1 MTTQADTTAPDKA
14 EAGSR
19 YRYDRFTTKLLLN
32 DLRFSSTAPSA
43 GSPMPDFDL
52 ETLDGGRVR
61 RDDLVGERPVLLVL
75 GSLTCPMTAS
85 SAPSLEQL
93 HREYGDRVE
102 FVTVYTREAHPG
114 EQIPQ
119 PSSLDEK
126 RAHAASLAERD
137 HLGWRVAI
145 DDLEGTLHR
154 QLDGKPNAAYLM
166 DRDGRLAFRTIWAS
180 DTGSLRAALDAVSQG
195 RRPKRQSSSA
205 MARPMMAALGSIDPV
220 VAKAGSSAQR
230 DMWRANA
237 PMALMGKAAN
247 LFGPLSAGARGPAL
261 MALMSAIAVAAA
273 VGIGWLVI

>member
-1 MTTQADTTAPDKA
+1 MPTPVDTTAQDEV
-14 EAGSR
+14 EAGAR

-32 DLRFSSTAPSA
+32 DLKFSSAAPSA
-43 GSPMPDFDL
+43 GSAMPDFDL

-61 RDDLVGERPVLLVL
+61 RDDFAGERPVLLIL

-85 SAPSLEQL
+85 SAPSLERL

-114 EQIPQ
+114 ERIPQ
-119 PSSLDEK
+119 PISREEK

-145 DDLEGTLHR
+145 DDLDGTLHR

-180 DTGSLRAALDAVSQG
+180 DTGSLQAALDAVSQG
-195 RRPKRQSSSA
+195 RQPKRRSSSA
-205 MARPMMAALGSIDPV
+205 MARPMMVALGSIDPV
-220 VAKAGSSAQR
+220 VATAGSSAQR
-230 DMWRANA
+230 DLWRAMA
-237 PMALMGKAAN
+237 PLALMGKAAN
-247 LFGPLSAGARGPAL
+247 LFGPLSAGARGAA
-261 MALMSAIAVAAA
+261 MMGLMSAMVVAGIA
-273 VGIGWLVI
+273 GWLVI